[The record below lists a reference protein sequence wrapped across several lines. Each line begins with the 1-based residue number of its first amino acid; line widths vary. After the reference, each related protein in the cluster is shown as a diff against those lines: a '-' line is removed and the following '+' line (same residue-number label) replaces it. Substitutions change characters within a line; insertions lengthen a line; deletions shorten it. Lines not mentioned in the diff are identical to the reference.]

1 MTVRYAAVWALL
13 TLLLTR
19 VGAAAEL
26 RLATMLPRR
35 SSYVKT
41 LLASCDDVARRSE
54 GRVTVRLLTNG
65 VEGDDREVLAKA
77 REGKL
82 DGAIVAG
89 TSLARECPDCL
100 VYSLPLL
107 FRSLDEVEHIRRQRD
122 PKLVAALGERGWVTL
137 GVAGGGFA
145 YILSNAPVRS
155 VAELK
160 ERKMW
165 VPPRIEAAEAGE
177 AWGITPVELPIADV
191 RDGLKSGVVDA
202 VVMPPVGAIILQWHT
217 RLRCVTDLPLLYS
230 YTLLVVDKK
239 AFGKLSTA
247 DREIVRDV
255 CGRALAELD
264 KAGREHEAK
273 ALEILR
279 KQRKTFVAP
288 AGEQLVEWRAWAERV
303 TAQLVAEG
311 RVAKPALEAVRTQLA
326 DFRQRGGGRP

>member
-1 MTVRYAAVWALL
+1 LWALL
-13 TLLLTR
+13 ALLLTR
-19 VGAAAEL
+19 VGTGAEL

-41 LLASCDDVARRSE
+41 LLASCDEIERRT
-54 GRVTVRLLTNG
+54 GKRITVRLLTNG
-65 VEGDDREVLAKA
+65 VEGDDGEVLARI

-107 FRSLDEVEHIRRQRD
+107 FRSLGEVEHIRRQRD
-122 PKLVAALGERGWVTL
+122 PKLVAALRARGWVTL

-177 AWGITPVELPIADV
+177 AWGITPVELPIAGV
-191 RDGLKSGVVDA
+191 RDGLKSGAVDA
-202 VVMPPVGAIILQWHT
+202 VVMPPLGAIILQWHT

-230 YTLLVVDKK
+230 YTLLVVDGK
-239 AFGKLSTA
+239 ALGELPA
-247 DREIVRDV
+247 GDRATVRE
-255 CGRALAELD
+255 ALASALGDID

-288 AGEQLVEWRAWAERV
+288 TAEQLAEWRAWAERI
-303 TAQLVAEG
+303 TAHFVEQG
-311 RVAKPALEAVRTQLA
+311 RVPKPALAEVSAALA
-326 DFRQRGGGRP
+326 ELRRQAGARR

>member
-1 MTVRYAAVWALL
+1 LWALL
-13 TLLLTR
+13 ALLLTR
-19 VGAAAEL
+19 VGTAAEL

-41 LLASCDDVARRSE
+41 LLASCDEIERRTE
-54 GRVTVRLLTNG
+54 GRITVRLLTNG
-65 VEGDDREVLAKA
+65 VEGDDGEVLARI

-107 FRSLDEVEHIRRQRD
+107 FRSLGEVEHIRRQRD
-122 PKLVAALGERGWVTL
+122 PKLVAALGERGWAAL

-177 AWGITPVELPIADV
+177 AWGITPVELPIAGV

-217 RLRCVTDLPLLYS
+217 RLRYVTDLPLLYS
-230 YTLLVVDKK
+230 YTLLVVGGK
-239 AFGKLSTA
+239 AFGKLPTA

-255 CGRALAELD
+255 CARALAELD
-264 KAGREHEAK
+264 AAGREHAAK

-288 AGEQLVEWRAWAERV
+288 TAEQLAEWRAWAERI
-303 TAQLVAEG
+303 TAQFVEQG
-311 RVAKPALEAVRTQLA
+311 RVPRPALAEVSAALA
-326 DFRQRGGGRP
+326 ELRKQAGARR